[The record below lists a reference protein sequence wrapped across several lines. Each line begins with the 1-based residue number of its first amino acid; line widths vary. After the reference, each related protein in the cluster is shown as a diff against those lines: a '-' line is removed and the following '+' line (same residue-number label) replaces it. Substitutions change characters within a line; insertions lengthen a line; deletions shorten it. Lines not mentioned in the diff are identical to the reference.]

1 MHYFITG
8 HTGFKGSWLALWL
21 HQNGFRVS
29 GFSLD
34 PDPGSLFERANLT
47 DIMEIDERSDIREG
61 AALRSSIEEAKP
73 DVVVHMAAQ
82 PLVRESFRDPRSTV
96 EVNVLGTMNVL
107 EAVSRVPSVQAQVIV
122 TTDKVYR
129 NIGQV
134 TGYVEDDAL
143 GGSDPYSASKAMA
156 DLLTHAWTSSFDLP
170 PTAVVRAGNVIGGGD
185 ISKDRLLPDLLDA
198 FSAGEVPEIRYP
210 SAVRPWQH
218 VLDCLAGYRTLI
230 DRMLHIDAPQH
241 DWGAWNFGP
250 DQESIVTVGDIASR
264 VAKLWQASSEWNQ
277 TVPEFNEAS
286 LLILDSSKA
295 RNELGW
301 RSRLTLDQAL
311 LKTVEWEQQ
320 VRDGADPREVT
331 AAQIDWYIQRLFE

>member
-21 HQNGFRVS
+21 HENGHQIS
-29 GFSLD
+29 GYSLD
-34 PDPGSLFERANLT
+34 PEPESLFERAQLS
-47 DIMEIDERSDIREG
+47 DIMEHDYRSDIRDAAVLG
-61 AALRSSIEEAKP
+61 ASIEQAQP

-82 PLVRESFRDPRSTV
+82 PLVRESFRDPRSTI

-129 NIGQV
+129 NVGQV
-134 TGYVEDDAL
+134 AGYVEDDAL
-143 GGSDPYSASKAMA
+143 GGADPYSASKAMA
-156 DLLTHAWTSSFDLP
+156 DLLTHAWASSFDLP

-198 FSAGEVPEIRYP
+198 VSAGAAPEIRYP

-230 DRMLHIDAPQH
+230 DHMLQFDAPQQ

-250 DQESIVTVGDIASR
+250 DEESIVTVGDIASR

-286 LLILDSSKA
+286 LLVLDSSKA
-295 RNELGW
+295 RSELGW

-311 LKTVEWEQQ
+311 LKTVDWEKR
-320 VRDGADPREVT
+320 VRDGADALEVT
-331 AAQIDWYIQRLFE
+331 VAQIDWYSQLLSE